1 MSIVF
6 SWPTALAMGLVLAA
20 LLLGALAGRGRGLS
34 TRRLA
39 RCAMVAAA
47 YVALCLILQ
56 PISYGPVQVRLAEA
70 LCLLPV
76 FGPEYIAA
84 LGLGCFLA
92 NMFGYGLLDAIFG
105 TLATLLAGLVTWKL
119 RGVRVR
125 GLALPAS
132 LPPVVFNAVIVGAEL
147 AYFFAGGSAFWPA
160 FLWNALTVGLGE
172 AVSCCVAGTAL
183 VRLIERRPQLRRI
196 FCEG

>member
-1 MSIVF
+1 MVF
-6 SWPTALAMGLVLAA
+6 ALSSAGLVVLAVLLAA
-20 LLLGALAGRGRGLS
+20 LFWHKRGLS
-34 TRRLA
+34 SRRLA

-47 YVALCLILQ
+47 YVALCLVFQ

-76 FGPEYIAA
+76 FGAEYIAA

-92 NMFGYGLLDAIFG
+92 NLFGYGLLDAVFG
-105 TLATLLAGLVTWKL
+105 TLATLLACLFTWRL
-119 RGVRVR
+119 RSVRVW

-147 AYFFAGGSAFWPA
+147 TLFFTDGGAELPA
-160 FLWNALTVGLGE
+160 FLANALSVGAGE
-172 AVSCCVAGTAL
+172 LVSCCIAGTAL
-183 VRLIERRPQLRRI
+183 VRLVERRPQLCALLREER
-196 FCEG
+196 

>member
-34 TRRLA
+34 SRRLA

-92 NMFGYGLLDAIFG
+92 NMFGYGLLDAVFG

-132 LPPVVFNAVIVGAEL
+132 
-147 AYFFAGGSAFWPA
+147 
-160 FLWNALTVGLGE
+160 
-172 AVSCCVAGTAL
+172 
-183 VRLIERRPQLRRI
+183 RRWCSTR
-196 FCEG
+196 